1 MYKHLLII
9 CSLLLSS
16 ITAFAQT
23 GKEVLDATSK
33 LLTKSTAT
41 RVVFTGTNFS
51 GTQETGNFSGT
62 IVLKGSKYNLESD
75 MIRAWFDGETLWTIF
90 NGSEEVNV
98 SLPTEQ
104 EIQTMNP
111 LYFINLYKQGFSLT
125 CDKMDYN
132 GTPAYIVKMLPA
144 DAATSIA
151 EMSVIVSQATNLP
164 LSIRMKKGT
173 DWFRIR
179 ISECEL
185 NLKFD
190 DAFFRFDQG
199 LFPSYDM
206 IDLR

>member
-1 MYKHLLII
+1 MKHLLII

-41 RVVFTGTNFS
+41 RVVFTGTNFC

-62 IVLKGSKYNLESD
+62 IVLKGNKYNLDSD
-75 MIRAWFDGETLWTIF
+75 MIRAWFDGETLWTIL

-98 SLPTEQ
+98 SIPTEEELQ
-104 EIQTMNP
+104 GMNP
-111 LYFINLYKQGFSLT
+111 LYFINLYKQGFALT

-132 GTPAYIVKMLPA
+132 GTPAYIVKMRPTN
-144 DAATSIA
+144 AAASIA
-151 EMSVIVSQATNLP
+151 EMSVIVSQATKLP

-185 NLKFD
+185 NLKLD
-190 DAFFRFDQG
+190 DTFFRFDQG

>member
-1 MYKHLLII
+1 MKHLFII
-9 CSLLLSS
+9 FSLLLTS

-23 GKEVLDATSK
+23 GKEVLDATTQ
-33 LLTKSTAT
+33 LLTNSSAT

-51 GTQETGNFSGT
+51 GTQETGSFSGT
-62 IVLKGSKYNLESD
+62 IVLKGNKYNLESD
-75 MIRAWFDGETLWTIF
+75 MIRAWFDGKTLWTLF
-90 NGSEEVNV
+90 NGNEEINMSE
-98 SLPTEQ
+98 PTE
-104 EIQTMNP
+104 EELQTINP

-132 GTPAYIVKMLPA
+132 GTPAYIVKMHPSGT
-144 DAATSIA
+144 DTSIA
-151 EMSVIVSQATNLP
+151 EMSVIVSQTTKLP
-164 LSIRMKKGT
+164 LSIRMKKGN

-185 NLKFD
+185 NLKLD

-199 LFPSYDM
+199 LFPGYDL

>member
-1 MYKHLLII
+1 MKHLFII
-9 CSLLLSS
+9 FSLLLTS

-23 GKEVLDATSK
+23 GKEVLDTTAQ
-33 LLTKSTAT
+33 LLTNSSAT

-51 GTQETGNFSGT
+51 GTQETGSFSGT
-62 IVLKGSKYNLESD
+62 IVLKGNKYNLESD
-75 MIRAWFDGETLWTIF
+75 MIRAWFDGKTLWTLF
-90 NGSEEVNV
+90 NGNEEINMSE
-98 SLPTEQ
+98 PTE
-104 EIQTMNP
+104 EELQTINP

-132 GTPAYIVKMLPA
+132 GTPAYIVKMHPSDA
-144 DAATSIA
+144 DTSIA
-151 EMSVIVSQATNLP
+151 EMSVIVSQATKLP
-164 LSIRMKKGT
+164 LSIRMKKGN

-185 NLKFD
+185 NLKLD

-199 LFPSYDM
+199 LFPGYDL

>member
-1 MYKHLLII
+1 MKHLFII
-9 CSLLLSS
+9 FSLLLTS

-23 GKEVLDATSK
+23 GKEVLDTTAQ
-33 LLTKSTAT
+33 LLTNSSAT

-51 GTQETGNFSGT
+51 GTQETGSFSGT
-62 IVLKGSKYNLESD
+62 IVLKGNKYNLESD
-75 MIRAWFDGETLWTIF
+75 MIRAWFDGKTLWTLF
-90 NGSEEVNV
+90 NGNEEINMSE
-98 SLPTEQ
+98 PTE
-104 EIQTMNP
+104 EELQTINP

-132 GTPAYIVKMLPA
+132 GTPAYIVKMRPS
-144 DAATSIA
+144 DAAASIA
-151 EMSVIVSQATNLP
+151 EMSVIVSQSTKLP
-164 LSIRMKKGT
+164 LSIRMKKGA

-185 NLKFD
+185 NLKLD

-199 LFPSYDM
+199 LFPSYDL